1 MKKEKDMERKLTTL
15 MDGLTF
21 GEGPRW
27 YQNKFYFS
35 DFYSHKVYALDLEG
49 NYEVIVEVPNQPSGL
64 GWMSDGTMLIVSMKD
79 RKLLSFKDNVLEEKA
94 DLKELAG
101 FYCNDMVV
109 DIHGNAYIGNF
120 GFNTYAGEEIKST
133 NLILVRPGEE
143 PCVAADDLMFPNG
156 TVITEDRKTL
166 IVGETYAA
174 KLTAFDINEDAT
186 LSNRR
191 VWADLTQSAED
202 GNVPVPDGMCLD
214 AEGAIWV
221 ASPSTAE
228 VIRVKEGGEILERIP
243 VATNA
248 YACMLGGKDLKTLFI
263 CTSNASGVDPD
274 SALKEKS
281 GKIEI
286 VEVDVPGVGRP

>member
-1 MKKEKDMERKLTTL
+1 MERKPKTL

-27 YQNKFYFS
+27 HDDKFYFS
-35 DFYSHKVYALDLEG
+35 DFYSHKVYTLDLDG

-64 GWMSDGTMLIVSMKD
+64 GWTPDGTMLIVSMKD
-79 RKLLSFKDNVLEEKA
+79 RKLLSYKDNVLEERA
-94 DLKELAG
+94 DLSELAG
-101 FYCNDMVV
+101 FHCNDMVV
-109 DIHGNAYIGNF
+109 DQKGNAYIGNF
-120 GFNTYAGEEIKST
+120 GFNTYEGEEVKST

-143 PCVAADDLMFPNG
+143 PCVAADDVMFPNG
-156 TVITEDRKTL
+156 TVITEDGKTL

-174 KLTAFDINEDAT
+174 KLTAFDVNDDAS

-191 VWADLTQSAED
+191 VWADLTQSIDD
-202 GNVPVPDGMCLD
+202 GTVPVPDGMCLD

-221 ASPSTAE
+221 ASPSTAD
-228 VIRVKEGGEILERIP
+228 VIRVQEGGEILERIP
-243 VATNA
+243 VETNA
-248 YACMLGGKDLKTLFI
+248 YACMLGGCDLKTLFI

-274 SALKEKS
+274 SALREKS

>member
-1 MKKEKDMERKLTTL
+1 MTRKLQTL

-27 YQNKFYFS
+27 HEDKFYFS
-35 DFYSHKVYALDLEG
+35 DFYSHKVYTLDLEG

-64 GWMSDGTMLIVSMKD
+64 GWMPDGTMLIVSMKD
-79 RKLLSFKDNVLEEKA
+79 RKLLSFRDNALEERA
-94 DLKELAG
+94 DLSGLAG
-101 FYCNDMVV
+101 FHCNDMVV
-109 DIHGNAYIGNF
+109 DSKGNAYIGNF
-120 GFNTYAGEEIKST
+120 GFNTYEGEEVKST

-143 PCVAADDLMFPNG
+143 PCVAADNILFPNG
-156 TVITEDRKTL
+156 TVITEDEKTL
-166 IVGETYAA
+166 VVGETYAA
-174 KLTAFDINEDAT
+174 KLTAFDVNEDAS

-191 VWADLTQSAED
+191 VWADLTQSID
-202 GNVPVPDGMCLD
+202 NGNVPVPDGMCLD

-221 ASPSTAE
+221 ASPSTAD

-243 VATNA
+243 VKTNA
-248 YACMLGGKDLKTLFI
+248 YACMLGGKDRKTLFI

-274 SALKEKS
+274 SALREKS

-286 VEVDVPGVGRP
+286 VEVEVPGVGRP